1 MFHIVHITLQFTH
14 QHFMKMSEM
23 LVNKSIFINNY
34 DIKLAKIYNII
45 EIYMILYI
53 FLMHRT
59 IIVNIKLLVGSQPT
73 CRPDQKGH
81 MADCII
87 FKF

>member
-1 MFHIVHITLQFTH
+1 
-14 QHFMKMSEM
+14 MKMSEM
-23 LVNKSIFINNY
+23 FVNKCIFINNY
-34 DIKLAKIYNII
+34 DIKLIKIYNII

-73 CRPDQKGH
+73 CQSDQKGC